1 MAVTIFGIGC
11 GVAVLIVCIAYA
23 VWYLS
28 PNEEADADAKD
39 KPSAAHADIKEH

>member
-1 MAVTIFGIGC
+1 MAVTIFGVGC
-11 GVAVLIVCIAYA
+11 GVAVLAVCIAYA

-28 PNEEADADAKD
+28 PQEKDAGAED